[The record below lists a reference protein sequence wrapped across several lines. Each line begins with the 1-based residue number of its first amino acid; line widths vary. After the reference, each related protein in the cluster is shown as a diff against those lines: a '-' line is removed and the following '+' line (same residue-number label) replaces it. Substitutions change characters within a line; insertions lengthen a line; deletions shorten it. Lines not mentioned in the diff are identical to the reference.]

1 MRRGWVLFVIGVV
14 VGCRPKTKPVMQTP
28 ESLPAQTAGS
38 PATMTQGALES
49 GVYVT
54 HGPGFRIPV
63 PVGWKYTEGPADA
76 SLQLRVEDE
85 SSGILVE
92 VWRFSGLDLSLRPRD
107 GCPWSFED
115 QGIYDGP
122 GGLQQRTVATCVP
135 KDAEQP
141 RVYAWAVEGA
151 DALWQV
157 EGHVPP
163 SDLVEGLAAVR
174 WMVERFVLV
183 P

>member
-1 MRRGWVLFVIGVV
+1 MRLRSFLLSTAV
-14 VGCRPKTKPVMQTP
+14 VGCGPKAKTVVSNP
-28 ESLPAQTAGS
+28 EAAIAESRSAASTAIRG
-38 PATMTQGALES
+38 TVES

-54 HGPGFRIPV
+54 NGPGFRIPV
-63 PVGWKYTEGPADA
+63 PVGWKHTEGPADA

-85 SSGILVE
+85 TSGILVE
-92 VWRFSGLDLSLRPRD
+92 VWRFSGSDMSLRPRD

-115 QGIYDGP
+115 EGPYNGP
-122 GGLQQRTVATCVP
+122 GGLQKRTVATCAP
-135 KDAEQP
+135 LDAGQP
-141 RVYAWAVEGA
+141 RVYAWAVEGT

-163 SDLVEGLAAVR
+163 ADLIEGHAAVR
-174 WMVERFVLV
+174 WMVERFELV